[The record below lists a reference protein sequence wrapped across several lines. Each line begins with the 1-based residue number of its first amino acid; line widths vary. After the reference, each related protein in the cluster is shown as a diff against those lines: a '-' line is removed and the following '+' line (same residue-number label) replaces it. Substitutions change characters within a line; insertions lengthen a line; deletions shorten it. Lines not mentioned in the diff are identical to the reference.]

1 MGARERLGSTS
12 ITTDSNGAFGSEI
25 RYYPWG
31 GRRYANGSIPTTFQ
45 YTGQRLDSGIG
56 LYFYGARYYDPAAG
70 RFIQPDTM
78 VPQQQGVQ
86 AWDRYAYVG
95 NNPLRYTDPSG
106 HKMVCEPEDPNC
118 NQEAKHEELNNSI
131 NPQPIPTPKP
141 SPSTTPV
148 PEPIPT
154 YSAPSLWALQTQSA
168 VIESQPHLSAPPME
182 TPCKAPPYAE
192 GLDLAE
198 ALKLLREISGELDPF
213 TPDAFT
219 GTTTGFGAMI
229 TYASGYI
236 RITNPNS
243 TIPKILE
250 IIPAAS
256 FVYSFTYDHIVD
268 SGEYSDL
275 PITFQTVA
283 YTIILTSVYLSMP
296 SYP

>member
-1 MGARERLGSTS
+1 MGITDTICCYR
-12 ITTDSNGAFGSEI
+12 ITT
-25 RYYPWG
+25 
-31 GRRYANGSIPTTFQ
+31 TF
-45 YTGQRLDSGIG
+45 I
-56 LYFYGARYYDPAAG
+56 
-70 RFIQPDTM
+70 
-78 VPQQQGVQ
+78 
-86 AWDRYAYVG
+86 
-95 NNPLRYTDPSG
+95 
-106 HKMVCEPEDPNC
+106 
-118 NQEAKHEELNNSI
+118 
-131 NPQPIPTPKP
+131 
-141 SPSTTPV
+141 STT
-148 PEPIPT
+148 
-154 YSAPSLWALQTQSA
+154 YG
-168 VIESQPHLSAPPME
+168 